1 MVRAILFF
9 CLSILFSSPAM
20 STQIVRIEFSFESHV
35 ERSSLIAKASVVAS
49 EAVPA
54 EGGYQL
60 YSARLH
66 SIYKGSAKR
75 GAEVQF
81 AVPSSWKK
89 FKVEPGEQL
98 LFLDRSKIGTLIPD
112 SIEYIPTAYHAFPYR
127 FAEDNKDTFTVRVC
141 DFKAPF
147 IAEDFGIY
155 KASKGVDVGMGCID
169 REGYT
174 DRLLEVIES
183 AVAEQ
188 KEAKVSTEPCGQ

>member
-1 MVRAILFF
+1 MMRAILFF
-9 CLSILFSSPAM
+9 CLSILVSSPAM
-20 STQIVRIEFSFESHV
+20 STQIVRLEFSFENRV
-35 ERSSLIAKASVVAS
+35 ERSSLIANVNVLAS
-49 EAVPA
+49 EAVSA

-60 YSARLH
+60 YSARLL
-66 SIYKGSAKR
+66 SVYKGSAKR

-81 AVPSSWKK
+81 AVPSSWAE
-89 FKVEPGEQL
+89 FKVESGEQL
-98 LFLDRSKIGTLIPD
+98 IFLDRNKIGTSIPD
-112 SIEYIPTAYHAFPYR
+112 SVAYIPTANHALPYR
-127 FAEDNKDTFTVRVC
+127 FAEDKKDTFTVRIC

-155 KASKGVDVGMGCID
+155 KASEGVDVGMGCID

-183 AVAEQ
+183 TVADQ